1 MIVETL
7 LVGLVLALLWAEVT
21 DISPGGIIVPGYFA
35 LYFDRPLRVAA
46 TLAVALLTLAVY
58 KLLVR
63 HLILFGRRRFVLMV
77 LVGAVLAQAW
87 LLILPGVF
95 AAPAG
100 LRVIGWIIPGIL
112 ASSLARQKVL
122 PTLASLAAVSTLTFA
137 VVRLVELL

>member
-7 LVGLVLALLWAEVT
+7 LIGLVLALLWSEIT
-21 DISPGGIIVPGYFA
+21 DVSPGGIIVPGYLA
-35 LYFDRPLRVAA
+35 LYLGQPLRIAA
-46 TLAVALLTLAVY
+46 TLAVALMTLAAY
-58 KLLVR
+58 RFLAR
-63 HLILFGRRRFVLMV
+63 RLILFGRRRFVLTV

-87 LLILPGVF
+87 LLILPGLF

-112 ASSLARQKVL
+112 ASSLARQKAA

-137 VVRLVELL
+137 AAKLVALL